1 MKTQERGLN
10 MPTSVSE
17 AKRIQGIIDDFLTLE
32 QAKEIT
38 KRLHEEVGE
47 NTDNDSLK
55 VSLAMLKKLYE

>member
-55 VSLAMLKKLYE
+55 VSLAMLKNLYE